1 MNTKQSFSVTLTLQC
16 GARQYVR
23 TFNVEAANEAD
34 AVAVATMWGVPNIP
48 RTDPL
53 HTDGVEG
60 VDAGAYIEVVGHE
73 VA

>member
-1 MNTKQSFSVTLTLQC
+1 
-16 GARQYVR
+16 
-23 TFNVEAANEAD
+23 
-34 AVAVATMWGVPNIP
+34 MWGVPNIP